1 MKTCPC
7 PCGCKVTANNLEEKE
22 KYFGWRGRIIQSYC
36 KKCRSPH
43 QGLTFEENINPIFNI
58 ILEGT
63 KYDYLKTS
71 YFNSQIPKFDENGK
85 YFTGEMKNKLT
96 KEYLVNKYKKSV
108 EDFLR
113 LLEESEPN
121 IEEEK
126 FVELFEMYNF
136 HISKPEQ
143 ESFFKFEISG
153 ESKKDESQQE
163 LKSNQKIYVILKMY
177 QTINE
182 SYMKILNAKLQ
193 DSFAIIISLV
203 NDNPLDFMIN
213 NDKICIL
220 DRDLIKCLLK
230 YRIYEIKLSDIHQ
243 LISEK
248 GKS

>member
-7 PCGCKVTANNLEEKE
+7 PCGCKVTANNPEEKE

-43 QGLTFEENINPIFNI
+43 QGLTYEENINPIFNI
-58 ILEGT
+58 ILEGI

-71 YFNSQIPKFDENGK
+71 YFNSQIPKFDESGQ
-85 YFTGEMKNKLT
+85 YITGEMKNKLT

-126 FVELFEMYNF
+126 FIELFEMYNF

-143 ESFFKFEISG
+143 ESFFNFIIS
-153 ESKKDESQQE
+153 SKLENNKIQE
-163 LKSNQKIYVILKMY
+163 HGKLKQIFIILKTY
-177 QTINE
+177 QTISE
-182 SYMKILNAKLQ
+182 TYMKILTAKLEN
-193 DSFAIIISLV
+193 SSAIIISLA
-203 NDNPLDFMIN
+203 NDNPLDFTFNIE
-213 NDKICIL
+213 KICFL
-220 DRDLIKCLLK
+220 DRELIKSLLEYRISKIRLSDVYDLIYK
-230 YRIYEIKLSDIHQ
+230 
-243 LISEK
+243 K
-248 GKS
+248 GKL